1 MAYSLTYSGG
11 TITVTDGTLNT
22 NTSLSLPG
30 RNYAGY
36 GSSVD
41 QNLVSMLENFAAYTS
56 GPTNAIRGQVWFDT
70 ATNLLKVNRSA
81 VLGAPDWAPLA
92 VADSTSDVTFDDITA
107 TGNISAV
114 NISASGTITTT
125 GGLTTTVITSG
136 SNSTAGTITGDWSM
150 TSGSTLSMYGTDA
163 FTVKNI
169 TTGGDTIAGSI
180 TGDWSMTNGST
191 LSMYGTDALT
201 VRTITTGSDT
211 TSGTITG
218 DWTLTT
224 GSTLQATYADLA
236 ERYEADATYEA
247 GTVVEIGGDKEI
259 TAVKDELSENV
270 FGVIS
275 HTAAYL
281 MNAVVGDHDTHPPVA
296 LTGRIPVNVVGKV
309 QKGSRLVSAGNGYAR
324 AATKNEI
331 TAFNVIG
338 RALEDKTSDE
348 PGKVLAVVTAN
359 I

>member
-1 MAYSLTYSGG
+1 
-11 TITVTDGTLNT
+11 
-22 NTSLSLPG
+22 
-30 RNYAGY
+30 
-36 GSSVD
+36 
-41 QNLVSMLENFAAYTS
+41 
-56 GPTNAIRGQVWFDT
+56 
-70 ATNLLKVNRSA
+70 
-81 VLGAPDWAPLA
+81 
-92 VADSTSDVTFDDITA
+92 
-107 TGNISAV
+107 
-114 NISASGTITTT
+114 
-125 GGLTTTVITSG
+125 
-136 SNSTAGTITGDWSM
+136 
-150 TSGSTLSMYGTDA
+150 
-163 FTVKNI
+163 
-169 TTGGDTIAGSI
+169 
-180 TGDWSMTNGST
+180 
-191 LSMYGTDALT
+191 MYGTDALT